1 MSRSTITRRV
11 RSIGITALLFVVLTL
26 LMPVAVP
33 AAVLAGLVRR
43 SHFVVL
49 RLLLFGWIYLLGEL
63 LGVVGAAAV
72 SVVARRGSRRFMDLN
87 YRLQFWWAMF
97 LFRWMRRLLNLSFVV
112 HGDDEVEP
120 GPILVFMRHAS
131 IIDNL
136 VPLVFV
142 SRPHDLRIRYVL
154 KKELLSDPALDIVG
168 NRLPNFFVDRESG
181 DEAQLEGLRQLVAD
195 LGPGDGAIIY
205 PEGTRFTRRK
215 RAAVLAKL
223 EGSEYYDRA
232 AALQRVLPP
241 RPNGPLALLDG
252 APAADVLFCAHRGLE
267 GFATIG
273 DILSGRLVGGTVDIM
288 FRRVPREQIPT
299 GRKERVDWL
308 YDEWATVDADV
319 AI

>member
-1 MSRSTITRRV
+1 MNRSTIIRRV
-11 RSIGITALLFVVLTL
+11 RSVGIIALLFLVLTP
-26 LMPVAVP
+26 LMPVA
-33 AAVLAGLVRR
+33 ALLAVLAGLVRR

-63 LGVVGAAAV
+63 LGVIGAGAIGAV
-72 SVVARRGSRRFMDLN
+72 SRPGSARFIDLN
-87 YRLQFWWAMF
+87 YRLQFWWATF
-97 LFRWMRRLLNLSFVV
+97 LFRWMRRLLSLTFAV
-112 HGDDEVEP
+112 HGDGEVEP

-142 SRPHDLRIRYVL
+142 SKPHDLRIRYVL

-181 DEAQLEGLRQLVAD
+181 DDAQLEGLRQLVAD
-195 LGPGDGAIIY
+195 LGSGDGAIIY
-205 PEGTRFTRRK
+205 PEGTRFTRKK

-232 AALQRVLPP
+232 VALQRVLPP

-252 APAADVLFCAHRGLE
+252 APEADVLFCVHRGLE

-288 FRRVPREQIPT
+288 FRRVPREQIPS
-299 GRKERVDWL
+299 GREERIDWL